1 MKSTRHLEKHYS
13 QRIGWLRAAVLGAN
27 DGIVSTASLLVG
39 VAAAGTS
46 RSSILVAGVAGLVA
60 GAMSMAAGEYV
71 SVSSQADTEQADL
84 ARERAELRAAPAHE
98 LEELRQIYVARG
110 LDPDLAL
117 KVAKQLME
125 RDALGAHARD
135 ELGLSIVH
143 TARPVQAA
151 LASAVTFAAGAA
163 LPLILAAV
171 VSLPQIILAV
181 PAGSLF
187 SLAALGAL
195 SAKAG
200 GAGRG
205 RAVLRVTFWGALAM
219 ALTAAIGR
227 LFGTVV

>member
-1 MKSTRHLEKHYS
+1 VK
-13 QRIGWLRAAVLGAN
+13 
-27 DGIVSTASLLVG
+27 
-39 VAAAGTS
+39 
-46 RSSILVAGVAGLVA
+46 
-60 GAMSMAAGEYV
+60 
-71 SVSSQADTEQADL
+71 
-84 ARERAELRAAPAHE
+84 
-98 LEELRQIYVARG
+98 RG

-117 KVAKQLME
+117 KVAKQLTE
-125 RDALGAHARD
+125 RDALGSHARD

-200 GAGRG
+200 GARRG